1 MLPCPGCILGPA
13 AAAPPPPPPPQA
25 HELLEGR
32 DCKPVQVWV
41 PGQEPWWVSPAGLAL
56 RPCCAGYWLCV
67 LGQDIDLSEPPVS
80 SAVNRDQYICLMWL
94 L

>member
-13 AAAPPPPPPPQA
+13 AAAPPPPTPTPPQA

-41 PGQEPWWVSPAGLAL
+41 ETLLCRLLAVC
-56 RPCCAGYWLCV
+56 P
-67 LGQDIDLSEPPVS
+67 
-80 SAVNRDQYICLMWL
+80 
-94 L
+94 